1 MLKLKD
7 LLEKAVRLATLTELP
22 ILIGDEPFP
31 EVVVAYITLEKPT
44 NYRMNH
50 IRVAENLEKLIYELK
65 YFYDL
70 SDEGILNS
78 VVPIAGFTTID
89 LVQFLER

>member
-7 LLEKAVRLATLTELP
+7 LLEKAPQLASLSELP
-22 ILIGDEPFP
+22 ILVGDAPFP
-31 EVVVAYITLEKPT
+31 EVVVAYITLEKQT

-50 IRVAENLEKLIYELK
+50 IRFTESLEELVSELK
-65 YFYDL
+65 YFYDM
-70 SDEGILNS
+70 SDEDVLNS

-89 LVQFLER
+89 LVQFLEE

>member
-7 LLEKAVRLATLTELP
+7 LLEKAARLATLTELP

-31 EVVVAYITLEKPT
+31 EVVVAYIILEKPT

-50 IRVAENLEKLIYELK
+50 IRFAENLEKLVSELR
-65 YFYDL
+65 YFYDM
-70 SDEGILNS
+70 SDEDVLNS
-78 VVPIAGFTTID
+78 IVPIAGFTTID

>member
-7 LLEKAVRLATLTELP
+7 LLENAARLVTLNELP

-50 IRVAENLEKLIYELK
+50 IRVAENLGELVSELK
-65 YFYDL
+65 YFYDM
-70 SDEGILNS
+70 SDEDVLNS

-89 LVQFLER
+89 LVQFLEE

>member
-7 LLEKAVRLATLTELP
+7 LLEKATSLPSLHQLP
-22 ILIGDEPFP
+22 ILVGDESFP
-31 EVVVAYITLEKPT
+31 EVVVACIILEKPT
-44 NYRMNH
+44 KYRIDH
-50 IRVAENLEKLIYELK
+50 IRVSESLGKLVSDLK
-65 YFYDL
+65 YFYDM
-70 SDEGILNS
+70 SDDDIIKS